1 MLHWRG
7 RKIRRSPSQ
16 PTSSSTPISL
26 QRESHSPIR
35 HSEQVAPGPTAL
47 LEEKQ
52 DLSRR
57 PTPEPLP
64 SQVVVA
70 DCRIF
75 DTFATDGGHILLQ
88 SLSAGAAHDVDDLPR
103 VDGDAAGLP
112 FNDGIGEGRLQK
124 KVAGEGRMRLL

>member
-1 MLHWRG
+1 M
-7 RKIRRSPSQ
+7 
-16 PTSSSTPISL
+16 
-26 QRESHSPIR
+26 
-35 HSEQVAPGPTAL
+35 APGPTAL

-124 KVAGEGRMRLL
+124 KVAGEGRLRLI